1 MRFVFCLSFTSLT
14 FGALAAQEARQPLLS
29 LYHFGGEGGPV
40 IAATRNVE
48 SFPVYTHPWPSS
60 AQVGT
65 VRLIKDKALEF
76 DAPRTVIYRL
86 GEAEVLPQTTAIK
99 VEVVR
104 LENEHILFQGVDT
117 VQFIAGER
125 LEILCYHAEGYYYF
139 REDERTFSAFAE
151 VMKIHREP
159 ETETWIHLA
168 EGDESGG
175 WIQVDGDLV
184 RVLERRF

>member
-1 MRFVFCLSFTSLT
+1 MHLVFSLSFTSLA
-14 FGALAAQEARQPLLS
+14 FGALAAQQAPQPLLS

-40 IAATRNVE
+40 IAATRNVA
-48 SFPVYTHPWPSS
+48 SFTVYAHPWPSS

-86 GEAEVLPQTTAIK
+86 GEAEILPQATAFE

-104 LENEHILFQGVDT
+104 LENEHILYQGVDT
-117 VQFIAGER
+117 VQFIAGDR

-139 REDERTFSAFAE
+139 RKDERTFSAFAE

-168 EGDESGG
+168 EGDEIGG

-184 RVLERRF
+184 RVAERKF

>member
-65 VRLIKDKALEF
+65 VRLIKDKALEV

-117 VQFIAGER
+117 VQFIARER